1 MDKQK
6 IQILAAGALGL
17 VLVVLLFG
25 NMFGKRSSGS
35 APVTQSSDSVS
46 QIFRE
51 FDANVSYLANKEIN
65 DTLERIMQEKL
76 QEGWQRNPFQILVS
90 TKMEQEIAEEEL
102 VSVGEPTFAVSG
114 IIYAQTEIDSQV
126 IVNGE
131 LYKVGD
137 TIEGWTVVTIED
149 EMVLFENG
157 ETEYIFN
164 LYLTQE

>member
-1 MDKQK
+1 
-6 IQILAAGALGL
+6 
-17 VLVVLLFG
+17 
-25 NMFGKRSSGS
+25 
-35 APVTQSSDSVS
+35 
-46 QIFRE
+46 
-51 FDANVSYLANKEIN
+51 
-65 DTLERIMQEKL
+65 
-76 QEGWQRNPFQILVS
+76 
-90 TKMEQEIAEEEL
+90 
-102 VSVGEPTFAVSG
+102 VSG